1 MSKLR
6 EKRRKSRVP
15 VLSAAEA
22 VQMIP
27 SGAVVAF
34 TGAGGGIV
42 EPTELILALAER
54 YRNTKAPQDLTLMA
68 MTGLGDRGDRGLS
81 PWPRRG
87 CAAGRLSAIGDSRPG
102 LPRWR
107 SETRLRHTII
117 PRA

>member
-6 EKRRKSRVP
+6 EKRRKSSVP

-68 MTGLGDRGDRGLS
+68 MTGLGDRGDRG
-81 PWPRRG
+81 PRERRDRDRG
-87 CAAGRLSAIGDSRPG
+87 ERRERREESN
-102 LPRWR
+102 
-107 SETRLRHTII
+107 E
-117 PRA
+117 